1 MKKYSLIAISITL
14 SFILQTSLFK
24 FINIFGTLPNLSL
37 VLVVTFSM
45 MTNGIIGGLI
55 GLFTGILFDSMM
67 YDVFGIY
74 TLVYFVIGASIGTY
88 ADDMQRDNFA
98 AYTVIA
104 TLSTIVFHFLL
115 YMILFFLRYRLETA
129 AGFLV
134 SILTEAVLN
143 ALVVIIVL
151 KLILKAF
158 DVLNIK

>member
-74 TLVYFVIGASIGTY
+74 TLVYFVIGASIGIY

-104 TLSTIVFHFLL
+104 ALSTIVFHFLL
-115 YMILFFLRYRLETA
+115 YIILFFLRYRLETA

>member
-1 MKKYSLIAISITL
+1 MKKYSFIAVSITL
-14 SFILQTSLFK
+14 SFIIQTSLFN
-24 FINIFGTLPNLSL
+24 FINIIGTLPNLSL
-37 VLVVTFSM
+37 VLVVIFSM

-74 TLVYFVIGASIGTY
+74 TLVYFVIGVSIGTY

-104 TLSTIVFHFLL
+104 ALSTIVFHFLL
-115 YMILFFLRYRLETA
+115 YIILFFLKFRLDMA

-134 SILTEAVLN
+134 SILIEAAINAVL
-143 ALVVIIVL
+143 VIIVL
-151 KLILKAF
+151 KLILKIF
-158 DVLNIK
+158 EVLNLK